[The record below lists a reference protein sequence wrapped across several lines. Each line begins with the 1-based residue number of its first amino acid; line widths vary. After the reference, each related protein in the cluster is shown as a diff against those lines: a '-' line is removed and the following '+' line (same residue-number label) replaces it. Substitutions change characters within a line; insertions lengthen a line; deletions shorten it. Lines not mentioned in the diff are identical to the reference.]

1 MSTDQQTAEI
11 NIFKA
16 LDFIRDNAPAY
27 AKAKAERIYL
37 EEFRKTKKA
46 LCMRAAEAAG
56 ANAVNAQ
63 ERDAYAD
70 PEYQKLLLALRT
82 AVEEEERLRWLI
94 VGAQVKVEVWRSLEA
109 NKRAEAKTL

>member
-1 MSTDQQTAEI
+1 MHADTEF
-11 NIFKA
+11 NVFKA

-46 LCMRAAEAAG
+46 MCMKSAEIG
-56 ANAVNAQ
+56 GVNAVGAQ

-70 PEYQKLLLALRT
+70 PEYMALLLGLR
-82 AVEEEERLRWLI
+82 AAIEEEERLRWLI
-94 VGAQVKVEVWRSLEA
+94 VGAQAKIEVWRTIEA
-109 NKRAEAKTL
+109 NRRAEARTV

>member
-1 MSTDQQTAEI
+1 MSDDSQI

-27 AKAKAERIYL
+27 AQAKAKRVYL
-37 EEFRKTKKA
+37 EEYRKTKKA
-46 LCMRAAEAAG
+46 LCMRAAESSG
-56 ANAVNAQ
+56 VNAISAQ

-70 PEYQKLLLALRT
+70 PEYKQILDGLQV

-94 VGAQVKVEVWRSLEA
+94 VAAQARIEVWRTIEA
-109 NKRAEAKTL
+109 NRRAEARSL